1 MIRPFGGVQSL
12 SGAAEPVFGTTVS
25 ASFVPPPDPFSNN
38 LNPGSNQTQVQVQ
51 VASTT
56 GFRVGDQV
64 AIGAASAFAVG
75 GATTLADVGTIKSV
89 VDGTHLLVQGL
100 IKGHASGEFC
110 VLNEEVGNVHIIPV
124 ATTAV
129 VYIGTAPTV
138 AAADPSVIDIL
149 PIVAAASAP
158 TYAHDSES
166 IGGSQPLNTAQYWMI
181 GTAADKVCARF
192 TQV

>member
-12 SGAAEPVFGTTVS
+12 SGVAQPVFGTTVS
-25 ASFVPPPDPFSNN
+25 AAFVPPPDTFSNN
-38 LNPGSNQTQVQVQ
+38 LNPGSNQTQIKIP
-51 VASTT
+51 VASTV

-64 AIGAASAFAVG
+64 SIGGAASFAVG
-75 GATTLADVGTIKSV
+75 GATTLADVGTIKGV

-100 IKGHASGEFC
+100 TEPHGNGEFC

-124 ATTAV
+124 STTAV
-129 VYIGTAPTV
+129 VYLGTAPTV
-138 AAADPSVIDIL
+138 AAGDPSVIDIL
-149 PIVAAASAP
+149 PIVAAATAP